1 MGMFYDSK
9 IAGSLIVLCVLLPP
23 FVVSNQVKPETS
35 RYARLPWWHSKGL
48 FSGLQDAGERRSC
61 MSSEQALLVQRME
74 HMQREI
80 PELLE
85 LVSGSSTPKLE
96 ELFDIFLPARAR
108 RVRLPDNL
116 HSFFDHP
123 YPCSNQVYHHLLLTN
138 AFMVDNL
145 TCSIVPDRRF
155 SSLPQRDGASQAATS
170 EATTEDQSIFFLPEF
185 LRREMGVVEPVLNT
199 RSCMLSEIE
208 TSENDDQRKE
218 VEANADELEVLIKSK
233 LDLSSTGSNKGN
245 KRSKGGKNKRKN
257 E

>member
-1 MGMFYDSK
+1 MFYDSK

-35 RYARLPWWHSKGL
+35 RYAHLPWWHTKGL

-61 MSSEQALLVQRME
+61 MSSEQALLVQRVE

-108 RVRLPDNL
+108 RERLPDNL
-116 HSFFDHP
+116 HSFFDNP
-123 YPCSNQVYHHLLLTN
+123 YPCSNRVYHHLLLIN
-138 AFMVDNL
+138 AFMIDNL

-155 SSLPQRDGASQAATS
+155 SSMPQRDGVSQATTS
-170 EATTEDQSIFFLPEF
+170 DATTEDQSIFFLPEF
-185 LRREMGVVEPVLNT
+185 LRKEMGVVEPVLNT
-199 RSCMLSEIE
+199 RSSMLSETE
-208 TSENDDQRKE
+208 TSENDDQVK
-218 VEANADELEVLIKSK
+218 ANEDELEALIKSK
-233 LDLSSTGSNKGN
+233 LDLSSTGSNKGK